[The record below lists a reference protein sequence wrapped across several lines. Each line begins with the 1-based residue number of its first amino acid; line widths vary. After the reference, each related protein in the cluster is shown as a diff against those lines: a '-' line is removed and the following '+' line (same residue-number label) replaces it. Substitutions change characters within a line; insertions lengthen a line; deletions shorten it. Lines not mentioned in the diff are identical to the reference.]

1 MRKLAD
7 PVLTQCREK
16 LALCLLMGY
25 LERGTVTSGVVHLE
39 ESTGKPKLR
48 GSLHNLA
55 CKDVEGQ

>member
-1 MRKLAD
+1 MPPD
-7 PVLTQCREK
+7 G
-16 LALCLLMGY
+16 MGY
-25 LERGTVTSGVVHLE
+25 PERGTVTSGVVHLE

>member
-7 PVLTQCREK
+7 PVLTQWRDK
-16 LALCLLMGY
+16 LASCLLTGY
-25 LERGTVTSGVVHLE
+25 PGRGTVTSGVVYLE

-55 CKDVEGQ
+55 CKDVEAQ